1 MDILDQ
7 ILNAQKG
14 SREEKVE
21 NFRSLFAEVKQDSDI
36 EGKKGTQPAKY
47 FKGMSKST
55 KDKRDAHFNK
65 NKEGPAPGDSA
76 ETKPSKFNA
85 KFKKMYGEELEEN
98 AGLEKKAEKSGM
110 PLGVLKKVY
119 NRGLAAFKGGHRP
132 GATAPQWAMARV
144 NSFVTKSKGT
154 WGGADQDLAKK
165 VRGESLE
172 EDNVAVQTANA
183 KAQQVDELEKLKIKH

>member
-14 SREEKVE
+14 SRDEKVE
-21 NFRSLFAEVKQDSDI
+21 NFKSMFAEIKQDSDI
-36 EGKKGTQPAKY
+36 DDKKGTQPAKY

-65 NKEGPAPGDSA
+65 NKEGPAPGDSSA
-76 ETKPSKFNA
+76 ETKPSKFNS

-110 PLGVLKKVY
+110 PLSILKKVY
-119 NRGLAAFKGGHRP
+119 NRGLAAYKGGHRP

-154 WGGADQDLAKK
+154 WGKADAL
-165 VRGESLE
+165 SL
-172 EDNVAVQTANA
+172 
-183 KAQQVDELEKLKIKH
+183 IHI